1 MKYSNNAVEASG
13 VVSSHAA
20 VLFDVAKRNNAII
33 LVRPVNPDSTTLIE
47 EGFATKDLHV
57 KGKSSNWGP
66 QSGFICCNQ
75 AYSKLATK
83 PSADIGAFNKK
94 VKESISGHY
103 AKAVPLI
110 ISRERVFELE
120 KHLKIKTMRQENGT
134 LKVFS
139 PIKPNVHFL
148 LYPNQQMPTGD
159 HVLVYKKYRMEAARM
174 IKKVPKLHQG
184 YWVFTE
190 IDFGSGQK
198 DWEIMQVLADQQ
210 TWLPLTADYD
220 LFSVTPHL
228 SNFASLAKF
237 NGNRFKDA
245 AAAVSKATG
254 SKERMFV
261 LPNFGRVTAFTL
273 TVRNEINNGVAGLG
287 AQKVVHHGC
296 EVDNPVTELDYPIT
310 AFTPWR
316 EVVGA
321 ENQMQLETLVKDI
334 QKLGYVFYG
343 NRLWSQKGAVTSTT
357 KVKQDYQWNDRVA
370 EAELQSIEIFKISDV
385 EKKRIIVGG

>member
-1 MKYSNNAVEASG
+1 MKYSSNAVEASG

-20 VLFDVAKRNNAII
+20 VMFDVAKRNNAII
-33 LVRPVNPDSTTLIE
+33 LVRPVNPDSTSLIE

-66 QSGFICCNQ
+66 QSGFICCDQ
-75 AYSKLATK
+75 AFSKLATK
-83 PSADIGAFNKK
+83 PDADIAGFNKK
-94 VKESISGHY
+94 VKESIAGNY

-110 ISRERVFELE
+110 ISRERIFELE
-120 KHLKIKTMRQENGT
+120 KQRKVKTIRQENGT
-134 LKVFS
+134 LFVFS

-148 LYPNQQMPTGD
+148 LYPNQQMAAGD
-159 HVLVYKKYRMEAARM
+159 HVLAFKKYRTESVKM
-174 IKKVPKLHQG
+174 IRKVPKLNQG
-184 YWVFTE
+184 FWVFTE
-190 IDFGSGQK
+190 KDFGHGQK
-198 DWEIMQVLADQQ
+198 DWQVMLVLADQQ
-210 TWLPLTADYD
+210 TGLPLTADYD

-228 SNFASLAKF
+228 SNFSAIANTS
-237 NGNRFKDA
+237 GSRFKGA
-245 AAAVSKATG
+245 AAAVSKAVG
-254 SKERMFV
+254 GKERQFV

-273 TVRNEINNGVAGLG
+273 AVRNEINSGVASLG

-310 AFTPWR
+310 AFTPWK

-321 ENQMQLETLVKDI
+321 ENQTQLELMVRDL

-357 KVKQDYQWNDRVA
+357 KVKQDYQWDDRIA
-370 EAELQSIEIFKISDV
+370 EADLNTFEVFKF
-385 EKKRIIVGG
+385 